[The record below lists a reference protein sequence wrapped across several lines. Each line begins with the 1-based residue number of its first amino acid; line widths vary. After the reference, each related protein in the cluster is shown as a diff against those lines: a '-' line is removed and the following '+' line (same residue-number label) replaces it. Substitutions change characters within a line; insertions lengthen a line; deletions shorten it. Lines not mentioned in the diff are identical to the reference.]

1 MTTTTMVVVWLSSLP
16 SAGDLDTSPAVWAWK
31 VKEEDTEGSAV
42 IVCPSNLMSS
52 PLYTFN
58 MGNLKHFLNR
68 GATTI
73 FKMNSLKF
81 TLNSPV

>member
-58 MGNLKHFLNR
+58 MGNLKHFLYR